1 MEPGSAPGAGG
12 SDSDTPDAP
21 DTQGTPSL
29 DPSWTPGVPSV
40 RELLPSLAFGAAVP
54 IALYF
59 AVRPHVSTD
68 AEGLI
73 IAGSASVAWILI
85 QFVRN
90 RQVDFVGAVVLFG
103 FVVGVVSSTVLGGN
117 AYVLK
122 VRDAFFT
129 ALFGIACIVTIYTHD
144 RPALFYVGRYLS
156 AGNDRTKIA
165 AYNEL
170 HEIPTARHIF
180 RVLSVV
186 WGIGLVIE
194 ASARM
199 TLAEALHTS
208 TYVAVSPFIT
218 ATVIGSLFAFTIV
231 YSRRAQLEAAALMT
245 SMAEPTQPVVDT
257 SDALGPPAAAQSP
270 TSPRLSHGP
279 PDPGDSPATFD

>member
-12 SDSDTPDAP
+12 SESEAAAFDA
-21 DTQGTPSL
+21 
-29 DPSWTPGVPSV
+29 WTPGVPSV
-40 RELLPSLAFGAAVP
+40 KELLPSLIFGAALP
-54 IALYF
+54 IGLYF
-59 AVRPHVSTD
+59 AVRPHVNTD

-73 IAGSASVAWILI
+73 VAGSVSVAWILV

-90 RQVDFVGAVVLFG
+90 RHVDFVGAIVLLG
-103 FVVGVVSSTVLGGN
+103 FVIGVVSSTLLGGN
-117 AYVLK
+117 AYMLK

-129 ALFGIACIVTIYTHD
+129 ALFGIACVVTVYTHD

-156 AGNDRTKIA
+156 AGNDPTKVA

-170 HEIPTARHIF
+170 HELPTARHVF

-199 TLAEALHTS
+199 TLAGALHTG

-218 ATVIGSLFAFTIV
+218 AITIGSLFGFTLL
-231 YSRRAQLEAAALMT
+231 YAKRSQLEAAALMT
-245 SMAEPTQPVVDT
+245 RLAPAPGPAVDP
-257 SDALGPPAAAQSP
+257 AAPHAPPAASP
-270 TSPRLSHGP
+270 TADGNSDT
-279 PDPGDSPATFD
+279 PDGSSVPFD

>member
-1 MEPGSAPGAGG
+1 M
-12 SDSDTPDAP
+12 
-21 DTQGTPSL
+21 
-29 DPSWTPGVPSV
+29 
-40 RELLPSLAFGAAVP
+40 LPSLLFGAAVP
-54 IALYF
+54 IAVYF
-59 AVRPHVSTD
+59 AVRPHVGTD

-73 IAGSASVAWILI
+73 IAGSVSVAWILV
-85 QFVRN
+85 QFVRD
-90 RQVDFVGAVVLFG
+90 RHVDFVGAIVLFG
-103 FVVGVVSSTVLGGN
+103 FLIGVVSSTLLGGN
-117 AYVLK
+117 AYMLK

-129 ALFGIACIVTIYTHD
+129 ALFGIACVVTVYTHD

-156 AGNDRTKIA
+156 AGNDPSKVA

-170 HEIPTARHIF
+170 HEVPTARRVF

-218 ATVIGSLFAFTIV
+218 AITIGSLFAFTIV
-231 YSRRAQLEAAALMT
+231 YSKRFQAEAAALMT
-245 SMAEPTQPVVDT
+245 TFA
-257 SDALGPPAAAQSP
+257 PAAAEGGDP
-270 TSPRLSHGP
+270 PGVHDP
-279 PDPGDSPATFD
+279 PDAPPTVPVAKGLRDPGGSPVPID

>member
-1 MEPGSAPGAGG
+1 MEPGSSPGAGG
-12 SDSDTPDAP
+12 SDSETSRS
-21 DTQGTPSL
+21 QV
-29 DPSWTPGVPSV
+29 DPSWTPGVPAV
-40 RELLPSLAFGAAVP
+40 RELLPSLVFGAAVP
-54 IALYF
+54 IAVYF
-59 AVRPHVSTD
+59 AVRPHVSSD
-68 AEGLI
+68 AAGLI
-73 IAGSASVAWILI
+73 IAGSVSIAWILI

-90 RQVDFVGAVVLFG
+90 RHVDFVGAIVLFG
-103 FVVGVVSSTVLGGN
+103 FLIGVVSSTLLGGN
-117 AYVLK
+117 AYMLK

-156 AGNDRTKIA
+156 AGNDPTKLA

-170 HEIPTARHIF
+170 HEIPTARHVF

-208 TYVAVSPFIT
+208 TFVAVSPFIT
-218 ATVIGSLFAFTIV
+218 GAFIGSLFAFTMV
-231 YSRRAQLEAAALMT
+231 YAKRSQLEAAALMT
-245 SMAEPTQPVVDT
+245 SVATATEPLVDPSGPADPPV
-257 SDALGPPAAAQSP
+257 APLPPDIKGTADP
-270 TSPRLSHGP
+270 NTGHGP
-279 PDPGDSPATFD
+279 GPGGSPVPMD